1 MSTDSDWKDKFIKLS
16 ADFEALENDSEQTQK
31 VFCRTIIRLT
41 LSVKGLDKSLDP
53 FLTRIHDTVK
63 KDCSAKITKKLD
75 DLSDTM
81 IKEADGK
88 KAQDPFEKLLEHFD
102 LDDGVKKNALV
113 VWKRMVQNPVATT
126 DRDIDGLVEMLGA
139 QPATAAS
146 KQASAKKGG
155 LFSRLFSSDDSADD
169 NADARGE
176 KSASLDAFNPNSVL
190 KDLLVDLKWP
200 EAVSAQINKLI
211 GQLHENTS
219 TDTWIEVIT
228 RINKIILDA
237 LSSFQSEVK
246 SAEQF
251 LSDLSSRLQEIDGYV
266 QRAGAMRE
274 ASLISGRELGK
285 TMNEQVDG
293 ISSSMNA
300 ATELSQLK
308 DSVANKLD
316 VIHQHVSRH
325 LESEESRHKEAQ
337 QRETELKDKLANLE
351 NETDLLKKQMLEAS
365 VKAVKDAVTGLP
377 NRQAYDERIEQEFN
391 RWKRFGEP
399 LGLIVWDIDDFKKIN
414 DRYGH
419 RSGDKALRVMGEKLK
434 ETIRETDFIGRYGG
448 EEFVVLLVGTDLEGV
463 KEVAEK
469 MRLRIEKIA
478 LKANDEQIRMTISG
492 GLSMFQHG
500 DMPADVFE
508 RADQAL
514 YKAKRSGKNQWIVA

>member
-1 MSTDSDWKDKFIKLS
+1 MSSDTDWKDKFVKLS
-16 ADFEALENDSEQTQK
+16 ADFEALEKSADETQK
-31 VFCRTIIRLT
+31 VFCRTLLRLT
-41 LSVKGLDKSLDP
+41 MSVKGLDQTLDP

-63 KDCSAKITKKLD
+63 QDCSAKITKKLD

-88 KAQDPFEKLLEHFD
+88 KAQDPFEKLLSHFD
-102 LDDGVKKNALV
+102 LPDGKKKNALA
-113 VWKRMVQNPVATT
+113 VWKRLVKNPVATT
-126 DRDIDGLVEMLGA
+126 DRDIDGLVELLGA
-139 QPATAAS
+139 VPASAQPS
-146 KQASAKKGG
+146 EEPAKKGG
-155 LFSRLFSSDDSADD
+155 LFSKLFSNEESSETVSGD
-169 NADARGE
+169 NKE
-176 KSASLDAFNPNSVL
+176 LQAFNPNAIL
-190 KDLLVDLKWP
+190 KDLLADLSWP
-200 EAVSAQINKLI
+200 DAVSEQINKLI

-219 TDTWIEVIT
+219 TDTWIEVMT
-228 RINKIILDA
+228 RINKIIVDA

-251 LSDLSSRLQEIDGYV
+251 LSELSSRLHEIDGYV
-266 QRAGAMRE
+266 QSASAMRE
-274 ASLISGRELGK
+274 ASLQSGRELGK

-300 ATELSQLK
+300 ATDLAQLK

-316 VIHQHVSRH
+316 VIHKHVSRH
-325 LESEESRHKEAQ
+325 LESEENRHREAQ
-337 QRETELKDKLANLE
+337 EREAELKDKLANLE
-351 NETDLLKKQMLEAS
+351 NETDLLKQQMLEAS
-365 VKAVKDAVTGLP
+365 AKAVKDAVTGLP
-377 NRQAYDERIEQEFN
+377 NRQAYDDRVEQEFN

-399 LGLIVWDIDDFKKIN
+399 LALLVWDIDDFKKIN

-419 RSGDKALRVMGEKLK
+419 RSGDKALKVMGGKLK
-434 ETIRETDFIGRYGG
+434 ATIRETDFIGRYGG
-448 EEFVVLLVGTDLEGV
+448 EEFVVLLVGTDLEGA
-463 KEVAEK
+463 KEAAEK

>member
-1 MSTDSDWKDKFIKLS
+1 MSSEADWKDKFINLS
-16 ADFEALENDSEQTQK
+16 TDYEVLEKNSTETQK

-41 LSVKGLDKSLDP
+41 MSVKGLDQSLDP
-53 FLTRIHDTVK
+53 YLTRIHDAVK
-63 KDCSAKITKKLD
+63 KDCGAKITKKLD

-88 KAQDPFEKLLEHFD
+88 KAQDPFEKLLNHFD
-102 LDDGVKKNALV
+102 LDSGKKKNALA
-113 VWKRMVQNPVATT
+113 VWKRLVKNPVATT
-126 DRDIDGLVEMLGA
+126 DRDIDGLVVLLGA
-139 QPATAAS
+139 KPLSANVKAS
-146 KQASAKKGG
+146 AAKKGG
-155 LFSRLFSSDDSADD
+155 LFSKLFSSEEETETSSDEIQASATFDP
-169 NADARGE
+169 NAI
-176 KSASLDAFNPNSVL
+176 L
-190 KDLLVDLKWP
+190 KDVLADLKWP

-251 LSDLSSRLQEIDGYV
+251 LTDLSSRLQEIDGYV
-266 QRAGAMRE
+266 QSASAIRE
-274 ASLISGRELGK
+274 ASLQSGRELGQ
-285 TMNEQVDG
+285 TMDEQVDG
-293 ISSSMNA
+293 ISSSMKSA
-300 ATELSQLK
+300 VDLAQLK
-308 DSVANKLD
+308 DTVANRLD
-316 VIHQHVSRH
+316 VIHQNVSRH
-325 LESEESRHKEAQ
+325 LETEEHRHREAQ
-337 QRETELKDKLANLE
+337 AREADLQDKLANLE
-351 NETDLLKKQMLEAS
+351 NETGQLKQQMLEAS
-365 VKAVKDAVTGLP
+365 AKAVKDAVTGLP
-377 NRQAYDERIEQEFN
+377 NRQAYDDRVEQEFN

-399 LGLIVWDIDDFKKIN
+399 LALLVWDIDDFKKIN

-419 RSGDKALRVMGEKLK
+419 RSGDKALKVMGGKLQS
-434 ETIRETDFIGRYGG
+434 TIRETDFIGRYGG
-448 EEFVVLLVGTDLEGV
+448 EEFVVLLVGTDLEGA

-469 MRLRIEKIA
+469 MRLKIEKIA
-478 LKANDEQIRMTISG
+478 LKANDEMIRMTISG